1 MKAYRIRAGRGI
13 DSLALA
19 GEAPAPLGAGQ
30 VRLRVRAVSLNFRD
44 LMVAD
49 GRYPAGGERAVI
61 PASDAVAEVIELGP
75 GATRWALGDRVATSF
90 FPHWHAGAASAHATR
105 EPFGADADGVLAE
118 QIVVSQ
124 DSVFAVPAH
133 LDDAQA
139 ATLTCA
145 GVTAWNALFVEAGLR
160 PGQSVLLLGTGGVS
174 IWALQLAKAAGLRV
188 IITSSDDRKLQRA
201 RELGADETINYGSQ
215 DLREA
220 LKALTAGRG
229 PDIVYDPV
237 GGDLAEAAFRS
248 IAWRGRYLVIGFAQG
263 AIPSLPFNLPLLK
276 GASVVGVFWGDF
288 VRREPAANARALAEL
303 AGWYAQGKI
312 KPIIDTVL
320 PMSELPTA
328 YRRMAERA
336 IKGKLVMVNTA

>member
-19 GEAPAPLGAGQ
+19 EEAPAPLGAGQ

-49 GRYPAGGERAVI
+49 GRYPAGGDRAVI

-124 DSVFAVPAH
+124 ESVFAVPAH

-174 IWALQLAKAAGLRV
+174 IWGLQLAKAAGLRAIV
-188 IITSSDDRKLQRA
+188 TSSSDAKLERA
-201 RELGADETINYGSQ
+201 RALGADETINYRTHPEWQ
-215 DLREA
+215 DEVLR
-220 LKALTAGRG
+220 LTAGDG
-229 PDIVYDPV
+229 VDAVLEV
-237 GGDLAEAAFRS
+237 GGAGTLARSLRAAAMNGTVAIIGGVSGFAGEFDPFALIMGAKRLSGIYVGSRGMGEDLARFVGVNRIAPVVDRMFAFEQAGEAY
-248 IAWRGRYLVIGFAQG
+248 RYLESGSHFGKVVIR
-263 AIPSLPFNLPLLK
+263 
-276 GASVVGVFWGDF
+276 VGG
-288 VRREPAANARALAEL
+288 
-303 AGWYAQGKI
+303 
-312 KPIIDTVL
+312 
-320 PMSELPTA
+320 
-328 YRRMAERA
+328 
-336 IKGKLVMVNTA
+336 

>member
-19 GEAPAPLGAGQ
+19 EEAPAPLGAGQ

-49 GRYPAGGERAVI
+49 GRYPAGGERPVI

-105 EPFGADADGVLAE
+105 APFGADADGVLAE
-118 QIVVSQ
+118 QIVVSE

-145 GVTAWNALFVEAGLR
+145 GVTAWNALFVEARLR
-160 PGQSVLLLGTGGVS
+160 PGQNVLLLGTGGVS
-174 IWALQLAKAAGLRV
+174 IWGLQLAKAAGLRAIV
-188 IITSSDDRKLQRA
+188 TSSSDAKLERA
-201 RELGADETINYGSQ
+201 RALGADATINYRTHPEWQ
-215 DLREA
+215 EQALR
-220 LKALTAGRG
+220 LTGGNGVDA
-229 PDIVYDPV
+229 VLEV
-237 GGDLAEAAFRS
+237 GGAGTLARSLRAAAMNGTIAIIGGVSGFAGEFDPFALIMGAKRLSGIFVGSRGMGEDLARFVDVNKIVPVVDRTFAFAQAQEAY
-248 IAWRGRYLVIGFAQG
+248 RYLESGSHFGKV
-263 AIPSLPFNLPLLK
+263 AIQ
-276 GASVVGVFWGDF
+276 V
-288 VRREPAANARALAEL
+288 AR
-303 AGWYAQGKI
+303 
-312 KPIIDTVL
+312 
-320 PMSELPTA
+320 
-328 YRRMAERA
+328 
-336 IKGKLVMVNTA
+336 

>member
-19 GEAPAPLGAGQ
+19 EEAPAPLGAGQ

-49 GRYPAGGERAVI
+49 GRYPAGGDRAVI

-124 DSVFAVPAH
+124 ESVFAVPAH

-174 IWALQLAKAAGLRV
+174 IWGLQLAKAAGLRAIV
-188 IITSSDDRKLQRA
+188 TSSSDAKLERA
-201 RELGADETINYGSQ
+201 RALGADETINYRSHPEWQ
-215 DLREA
+215 DEVLR
-220 LKALTAGRG
+220 LTAGDG
-229 PDIVYDPV
+229 VDAVLEV
-237 GGDLAEAAFRS
+237 GGAGTLARSLRAAAMNGTVAIIGGVSGFAGEFDPFALIMGAKRLSGIYVGSRGMGEDLARFVGVNRIAPVVDRMFAFEQAGEAY
-248 IAWRGRYLVIGFAQG
+248 RYLESGSHFGKVVIR
-263 AIPSLPFNLPLLK
+263 
-276 GASVVGVFWGDF
+276 VGG
-288 VRREPAANARALAEL
+288 
-303 AGWYAQGKI
+303 
-312 KPIIDTVL
+312 
-320 PMSELPTA
+320 
-328 YRRMAERA
+328 
-336 IKGKLVMVNTA
+336 

>member
-1 MKAYRIRAGRGI
+1 MKAYRIRVGRGI

-19 GEAPAPLGAGQ
+19 EEAPAPLGAGQ

-105 EPFGADADGVLAE
+105 EAFGADADGVLAE

-124 DSVFAVPAH
+124 ESVFAVPAH

-174 IWALQLAKAAGLRV
+174 IWGLQLAKAAGLRAIV
-188 IITSSDDRKLQRA
+188 TSSSDAKLERA
-201 RELGADETINYGSQ
+201 RALGADETINYRSHPEWQ
-215 DLREA
+215 DEVLR
-220 LKALTAGRG
+220 LTAGDG
-229 PDIVYDPV
+229 VDAVLEV
-237 GGDLAEAAFRS
+237 GGAGTLARSLRAAAMNGTVAIIGGVSGFAGEFDPFALIMGAKRLSGIYVGSRGMGEDLARFVGVNRIAPVVDRAFAFEQAGEAY
-248 IAWRGRYLVIGFAQG
+248 RYLESGSHFGKVVIR
-263 AIPSLPFNLPLLK
+263 
-276 GASVVGVFWGDF
+276 VGG
-288 VRREPAANARALAEL
+288 
-303 AGWYAQGKI
+303 
-312 KPIIDTVL
+312 
-320 PMSELPTA
+320 
-328 YRRMAERA
+328 
-336 IKGKLVMVNTA
+336 

>member
-19 GEAPAPLGAGQ
+19 EEAPAPLGAGQ

-174 IWALQLAKAAGLRV
+174 IWGLQLAKAAGLRAIV
-188 IITSSDDRKLQRA
+188 TSSSDAKLERA
-201 RELGADETINYGSQ
+201 RALGADATINYRSHPEWQ
-215 DLREA
+215 DEVLR
-220 LKALTAGRG
+220 LTAGNG
-229 PDIVYDPV
+229 VDAVLEV
-237 GGDLAEAAFRS
+237 GGAGTLARSLRAAAMNGTVAIIGGVSGFAGEFDPFGLIMGAKRLSGIFVGSRGMGEDLARFVGVNKIAPVVDRAFAFEQAGEAY
-248 IAWRGRYLVIGFAQG
+248 RYLESGSHFGKVVIR
-263 AIPSLPFNLPLLK
+263 
-276 GASVVGVFWGDF
+276 VGG
-288 VRREPAANARALAEL
+288 
-303 AGWYAQGKI
+303 
-312 KPIIDTVL
+312 
-320 PMSELPTA
+320 
-328 YRRMAERA
+328 
-336 IKGKLVMVNTA
+336 

>member
-19 GEAPAPLGAGQ
+19 EEAPAPLGAGQ

-44 LMVAD
+44 LMIAD
-49 GRYPAGGERAVI
+49 GRYQAGGERAVI

-174 IWALQLAKAAGLRV
+174 IWGLQLAKAAGLRAIV
-188 IITSSDDRKLQRA
+188 TSSSDAKLERA
-201 RELGADETINYGSQ
+201 RALGADATINYRSHPEWQ
-215 DLREA
+215 DEVLR
-220 LKALTAGRG
+220 LTGGAGV
-229 PDIVYDPV
+229 DAVLEV
-237 GGDLAEAAFRS
+237 GGAGTLARSLRAAAMNGTVAIIGGVSGFAGEFDPFGLIMGAKRLSGIFVGSRGMGEDLARFVGVNKIAPVVDRAFAFEQAGEAY
-248 IAWRGRYLVIGFAQG
+248 RYLQSGSHFGKVVIR
-263 AIPSLPFNLPLLK
+263 
-276 GASVVGVFWGDF
+276 VGG
-288 VRREPAANARALAEL
+288 
-303 AGWYAQGKI
+303 
-312 KPIIDTVL
+312 
-320 PMSELPTA
+320 
-328 YRRMAERA
+328 
-336 IKGKLVMVNTA
+336 

>member
-19 GEAPAPLGAGQ
+19 EEAPAPLGAGQ

-49 GRYPAGGERAVI
+49 GRYPAGGDRAVI

-75 GATRWALGDRVATSF
+75 GASRWALGDRVATSF

-124 DSVFAVPAH
+124 ESVFAVPAH

-174 IWALQLAKAAGLRV
+174 IWGLQLAKAAGLRAIV
-188 IITSSDDRKLQRA
+188 TSSSDAKLERA
-201 RELGADETINYGSQ
+201 RALGADETINYRSHPEWQ
-215 DLREA
+215 DEVLR
-220 LKALTAGRG
+220 LTAGNG
-229 PDIVYDPV
+229 VDAVLEV
-237 GGDLAEAAFRS
+237 GGAGTLARSLRAAAMNGTVAIIGGVSGFAGEFDPFALIMGAKRLSGIYVGSRGMGEDLARFVGVNRIAPVVDRAFAFEQAGEAY
-248 IAWRGRYLVIGFAQG
+248 RYLESGSHFGKVVIR
-263 AIPSLPFNLPLLK
+263 
-276 GASVVGVFWGDF
+276 VGG
-288 VRREPAANARALAEL
+288 
-303 AGWYAQGKI
+303 
-312 KPIIDTVL
+312 
-320 PMSELPTA
+320 
-328 YRRMAERA
+328 
-336 IKGKLVMVNTA
+336 

>member
-19 GEAPAPLGAGQ
+19 EEAPAPLGAGQ

-75 GATRWALGDRVATSF
+75 GANRWALGDRVATSF

-174 IWALQLAKAAGLRV
+174 IWGLQLAKAAGLRAIV
-188 IITSSDDRKLQRA
+188 TSSSDAKLERA
-201 RELGADETINYGSQ
+201 RALGADATINYRSHPEWQ
-215 DLREA
+215 DEVLR
-220 LKALTAGRG
+220 LTAGTG
-229 PDIVYDPV
+229 VDAVLEV
-237 GGDLAEAAFRS
+237 GGAGTLARSLRAAAMNGTVAIIGGVS
-248 IAWRGRYLVIGFAQG
+248 GFAGEFDPFGLIMG
-263 AIPSLPFNLPLLK
+263 AKRLSGIFVGSRGMGEDLTRDRK
-276 GASVVGVFWGDF
+276 SVV
-288 VRREPAANARALAEL
+288 
-303 AGWYAQGKI
+303 
-312 KPIIDTVL
+312 
-320 PMSELPTA
+320 
-328 YRRMAERA
+328 
-336 IKGKLVMVNTA
+336 

>member
-19 GEAPAPLGAGQ
+19 EEAPAPLGAGQ

-49 GRYPAGGERAVI
+49 GRYPAGGDRAVI

-75 GATRWALGDRVATSF
+75 GASRWALGDRVATSF

-118 QIVVSQ
+118 QIVVPQ
-124 DSVFAVPAH
+124 ESVFAVPAH

-174 IWALQLAKAAGLRV
+174 IWGLQLAKAAGLRAIV
-188 IITSSDDRKLQRA
+188 TSSSDAKLERA
-201 RELGADETINYGSQ
+201 RALGADETINYRTHPEWQ
-215 DLREA
+215 DEVLR
-220 LKALTAGRG
+220 LTAGDG
-229 PDIVYDPV
+229 VDAVLEV
-237 GGDLAEAAFRS
+237 GGAGTLARSLRAAAMNGTVAIIGGVSGFAGEFDPFALIMGAKRLSGIYVGSRGMGEDLARFVGVNRIAPVVDRAFAFEQAGEAY
-248 IAWRGRYLVIGFAQG
+248 RYLESGSHFGKVVIR
-263 AIPSLPFNLPLLK
+263 
-276 GASVVGVFWGDF
+276 VGG
-288 VRREPAANARALAEL
+288 
-303 AGWYAQGKI
+303 
-312 KPIIDTVL
+312 
-320 PMSELPTA
+320 
-328 YRRMAERA
+328 
-336 IKGKLVMVNTA
+336 